1 MDTRCAMRGCGGERS
16 DGDRARRGGCDA
28 TGTFRDEGG
37 NTEMITVR
45 DRKVWVAGRRVHH
58 GGLGLLGMAVG
69 VVVSAVSHR
78 VGLAGAVGGLALM
91 WHDRRDFPWAP
102 VRYDGTGR

>member
-1 MDTRCAMRGCGGERS
+1 
-16 DGDRARRGGCDA
+16 
-28 TGTFRDEGG
+28 
-37 NTEMITVR
+37 MITVR